1 MSNILT
7 VQIETTNDAFFDDRG
22 AETARIL
29 RELADKIENGADEVM
44 LRDYNGNR
52 VGTAEFK

>member
-1 MSNILT
+1 MSNNLT

-22 AETARIL
+22 AEAARIL
-29 RELADKIENGADEVM
+29 RELADKIEAGADEVI